1 MEHKPSN
8 YKATIT
14 LDFQQ
19 IMEIRKAIT
28 DRVAKYFLATD
39 DDYPY
44 RHDDLD
50 TLNRTAEMLDSHIEI
65 ACGEWESRV
74 AKDEA
79 GLMTDEAIEKWLSD
93 E

>member
-1 MEHKPSN
+1 MEHEPST

-28 DRVAKYFLATD
+28 DRVVKYAIATD
-39 DDYPY
+39 DDYPH
-44 RHDDLD
+44 RHDDLETLLRTADILD
-50 TLNRTAEMLDSHIEI
+50 TLIET
-65 ACGEWESRV
+65 ACGEWESKV

-79 GLMTDEAIEKWLSD
+79 DLMTDEAIEKWLSD